1 MNQFFYDE
9 LKCASTAISACK
21 VNPGVYAGDEINIIG
36 DEHSLSAYLAG
47 YFMLTAKNNKSG
59 RVNIIAE
66 GDVRNQNLISEVI
79 SEFKGG
85 PTLTVFKGIED
96 YLLSDSEIVNKRF
109 FYIAN
114 LQLPEY
120 RDEAFNIR
128 KKENLEKWLKV
139 ARDCGGSFVFIPIFN
154 FSGPFDNGL
163 VCVSEREMEAVV
175 EHDKSFV
182 SGKILMEMEEIC
194 RESFRQKSISMN
206 VVRFDNIFGPMVE
219 DTTKLGIDGI
229 IDDLA
234 INNQI
239 TFKKSDSLT
248 HYTGCYIRQA
258 VTAVFLVGLI
268 GKNGNIYNAANYSFT
283 LHDIKDNLYKCFAH
297 RNPDVHF
304 EDDILSGWTIERN
317 YECLANLKIKAI
329 GWNEETPLREALYR
343 TALIKINEEY
353 KGDFYVDI
361 YQGKL
366 ERVKRIEMN
375 IMKEIDRIC
384 RENDIGY
391 FLVGGSLL
399 GAIRHKGFIPWDDDI
414 DIGMLREDFEKFRRI
429 CPQLLASH
437 LSYQS
442 YTDEPTSHYIF
453 DKIRLKDTYFST
465 KFSNRFSDIENG
477 IFIDIL
483 VYDKT
488 ANSKAFQ
495 KLHIKSIQ
503 FFRRLINIRWVGKA
517 RRGIHYTASKI
528 MLPIMKRVPF
538 FTYHRFFERALQMFD
553 FKKNSKYLI
562 DGVGQN
568 LEKGPFPKEW
578 FDELIDVQYEDM
590 VFKAP
595 KAYDEYLRHWYG
607 NRYMELLPLSSR
619 NSGHALARLDLG
631 KYLYEHTENFPV
643 REVNLDGEIF
653 EKPIFDCEEDR
664 MDENFLGELSLIDKE
679 ILTDNLKHG
688 ALNKCEINVICDE
701 HTLAAYLA
709 GYYMYRSKK
718 GLTEGCVN
726 VILEGKCRNKE
737 LYDQIS
743 EEFDGNALF
752 NIYENIDAY
761 YSASKSNSKKVYYYI
776 ANLQLPEYT
785 NIEFLKAKKKN
796 LRRWLALSRNTNG
809 RFVFIPIFN
818 FAKPFD
824 GDLAAVS
831 EREIESLVLHEKGF
845 WQGRVLM
852 EFEDVLRKSFSY
864 NKNQLSVVRFDNIFG
879 PFIKDTSKLQI
890 DAIISKLINENS
902 ITFNKSDSVIHYSAC
917 YIRQAVSAIH
927 CVCMKGNKGNIY
939 NASNYNF
946 TLHDIKSML
955 YEEFI
960 ERNPKVVFNDDIKAV
975 PEKLYYERMGNL
987 KLRALGWVSETP
999 LKEAL
1004 NRTLYAKLDACEDDN
1019 ISQSLYQGKLE
1030 KIRRLQLDI
1039 IKDVDRICKNNG
1051 IKYFLVGG
1059 SLLGAVK
1066 YRGYIP
1072 WEDTIDIGFFREDY
1086 EKFRKVCPGELS
1098 DRLRYQTYKKG
1109 SASHLVY
1116 DRIRLNDTGFFTA
1129 ATDRFKLVDNGLFIN
1144 IFVYDKT
1151 ANTTIGK
1158 KLHIFAV
1165 QNLRRLINIRWQ
1177 NTAIPG
1183 PYYTASKLLLPF
1195 IRMVPFNMYHSILN
1209 LVLKQ
1214 YKNKE
1219 DHVFL
1224 IDGEGMNIHKGPFP
1238 EKWFYSL
1245 ITVDFEGLKLP
1256 APLYFDEYLKHFYGE
1271 NYMRAIPESKR
1282 QSGRKILRI
1291 DLGKY
1296 LYEET
1301 ADKIAHAKDSK
1312 GELFEKTLDFKTE

>member
-1 MNQFFYDE
+1 MNQYFYDE
-9 LKCASTAISACK
+9 LKCASTAINALK

-47 YFMLTAKNNKSG
+47 FFMLTAKNNKNG
-59 RVNIIAE
+59 KINIIAE
-66 GDVRNQNLISEVI
+66 GKVRNQELFNEVI

-85 PTLTVFKGIED
+85 PTLSVYKNIED
-96 YLLSDSEIVNKRF
+96 YLVSGSDAVNRHF

-120 RDEAFNIR
+120 SSEDFRQK
-128 KKENLEKWLKV
+128 KKENLEKWLKI
-139 ARDCGGSFVFIPIFN
+139 ARDCSGSFLFIPVFN
-154 FSGPFDNGL
+154 FSGPFEGGL
-163 VCVSEREMEAVV
+163 VCVSEREIEAVA
-175 EHDKSFV
+175 EHDVNFT
-182 SGKILMEMEEIC
+182 SGKFLMEMEEIC
-194 RESFRQKSISMN
+194 RKSFNEKSISMN
-206 VVRFDNIFGPMVE
+206 IVRFDNIFGPLVE
-219 DTTKLGIDGI
+219 DTTKLGIDSI

-234 INNQI
+234 YNNKI

-283 LHDIKDNLYKCFAH
+283 LHDIKNDLYKCFSH
-297 RNPDVHF
+297 RNPDVLF
-304 EDDILSGWTIERN
+304 EDDILSGWTIEKN
-317 YECLANLKIKAI
+317 YECLANLKIKAL
-329 GWNEETPLREALYR
+329 GWTEETPLREAVYR
-343 TALIKINEEY
+343 TALVKMNEEY

-375 IMKEIDRIC
+375 IMREIDRIC

-453 DKIRLKDTYFST
+453 DKVRLKDTYFST

-488 ANSKAFQ
+488 ANSEFFQ
-495 KLHIKSIQ
+495 KFHIKSIQ

-568 LEKGPFPKEW
+568 LEKGPFPKAW
-578 FDELIDVQYEDM
+578 FEELIDVPYEDM

-631 KYLYEHTENFPV
+631 KYLYEHTENYPI
-643 REVNLDGEIF
+643 REVNLEGEIF
-653 EKPIFDCEEDR
+653 EKPIYDTEDTG
-664 MDENFLGELSLIDKE
+664 MNEHFLDELSLIDKE
-679 ILTDNLKHG
+679 ILSNNLKHG

-701 HTLAAYLA
+701 HALAPYLA

-726 VILEGKCRNKE
+726 VILEGKCRHRE
-737 LYDQIS
+737 LYDQIA
-743 EEFDGNALF
+743 EEFDANALF
-752 NIYENIDAY
+752 NIYDNVDAY
-761 YSASKSNSKKVYYYI
+761 YGASKSTAKKVYYYI
-776 ANLQLPEYT
+776 ANIQLPEYT
-785 NIEFLKAKKKN
+785 NIDFLKEKKRN
-796 LRRWLALSRNTNG
+796 LRRWLAMARNSNG
-809 RFVFIPIFN
+809 RFVFIPIFS

-824 GDLAAVS
+824 GGLAAVS
-831 EREIESLVLHEKGF
+831 EREIESLVLHEKNF
-845 WQGRVLM
+845 YQGRILM

-864 NKNQLSVVRFDNIFG
+864 NKNNQLSVVRFDNIFG
-879 PFIKDTSKLQI
+879 PFVKDTSKLGI
-890 DAIISKLINENS
+890 DRLISKLINENT
-902 ITFNKSDSVIHYSAC
+902 ITFNKSDSVIHYSGC
-917 YIRQAVSAIH
+917 YIRQAVTAVH
-927 CVCMKGNKGNIY
+927 CVCMKGRKGNIY

-946 TLHDIKSML
+946 TLHDIKSTL
-955 YEEFI
+955 YEAFI
-960 ERNPKVVFNDDIKAV
+960 ERNPKVEFVGDIKAV
-975 PEKLYYERMGNL
+975 PENAFYERMGNL
-987 KLRALGWVSETP
+987 KLRDIGWVSETP
-999 LKEAL
+999 LQEAL
-1004 NRTLYAKLDACEDDN
+1004 YRTLYAQLDLCEDDN
-1019 ISQSLYQGKLE
+1019 ISQELYQGKLE
-1030 KIRRLQLDI
+1030 KIRRLQLEI

-1066 YRGYIP
+1066 YKGYIP

-1086 EKFRKVCPGELS
+1086 EKFRKICPGELS
-1098 DRLRYQTYKKG
+1098 DKLKYQTYKKG

-1158 KLHIFAV
+1158 KLHQFTV
-1165 QNLRRLINIRWQ
+1165 QNLRRIINIRWQ

-1183 PYYTASKLLLPF
+1183 EYYTLSKLLLPF
-1195 IRMVPFNMYHSILN
+1195 IRLVPFNLYHSL
-1209 LVLKQ
+1209 LSAVLKRYRKQ
-1214 YKNKE
+1214 E

-1224 IDGEGMNIHKGPFP
+1224 IDGQGMNLIKGAFP

-1245 ITVDFEGLKLP
+1245 VDVDFEGLKLP
-1256 APLYFDEYLKHFYGE
+1256 APAYTDEYLKHFYGE

-1282 QSGRKILRI
+1282 HSGRKILRI

-1301 ADKIAHAKDSK
+1301 AEKKAHAKDSK
-1312 GELFEKTLDFKTE
+1312 GELFEKTLND

>member
-1 MNQFFYDE
+1 MNQYFYDE
-9 LKCASTAISACK
+9 LKCASTAVSALK

-47 YFMLTAKNNKSG
+47 FFMLAAKNNKAG
-59 RVNIIAE
+59 RINIIAE
-66 GDVRNQNLISEVI
+66 GEVRNQALFSEVI

-85 PTLTVFKGIED
+85 PTLTVYKNIED
-96 YLLSDSEIVNKRF
+96 YLLGGSEIVNRHF
-109 FYIAN
+109 YYIAN

-120 RDEAFNIR
+120 GDEEFVAK
-128 KKENLEKWLKV
+128 KKENLEKWLKI
-139 ARDCGGSFVFIPIFN
+139 AREASGSFIFIPIFN

-163 VCVSEREMEAVV
+163 VCVSERELEAVAA
-175 EHDKSFV
+175 HDDAFT
-182 SGKILMEMEEIC
+182 SGRVLMEMEEIC
-194 RESFRQKSISMN
+194 RKSFAEKTISMN

-219 DTTKLGIDGI
+219 DTTKLGLDGI

-234 INNQI
+234 YNNKI

-268 GKNGNIYNAANYSFT
+268 GKNGNIYNAANYCFT

-297 RNPDVHF
+297 RNPDVLF
-304 EDDILSGWTIERN
+304 EDDILSGWTIEKN
-317 YECLANLKIKAI
+317 YECLANLKIKAL
-329 GWNEETPLREALYR
+329 GWTEETALREAVYR
-343 TALIKINEEY
+343 TALVKIGEEY

-375 IMKEIDRIC
+375 IMREIDRIC
-384 RENDIGY
+384 RENDINY

-442 YTDEPTSHYIF
+442 FTDEPTSHYIF
-453 DKIRLKDTYFST
+453 DKVRLKDTYFST

-488 ANSKAFQ
+488 ANSQALQ
-495 KLHIKSIQ
+495 KFHIRSIQ

-517 RRGIHYTASKI
+517 RRGIHYMASKI
-528 MLPIMKRVPF
+528 MLPIMKQIPF
-538 FTYHRFFERALQMFD
+538 FTYHRFFERALRMFD

-578 FDELIDVQYEDM
+578 FEELIDVQYEDM

-595 KAYDEYLRHWYG
+595 KAYDAYLRHWYG

-619 NSGHALARLDLG
+619 NSGHALSRLDLG
-631 KYLYEHTENFPV
+631 KYLYEHTENMPV
-643 REVNLDGEIF
+643 REVDLEGEIF
-653 EKPIFDCEEDR
+653 EKPIYDTEDTG
-664 MDENFLGELSLIDKE
+664 MTENFLDELSLIDKE
-679 ILTDNLKHG
+679 ILTYNLKHG
-688 ALNKCEINVICDE
+688 ALNKCEINIICDE

-709 GYYMYRSKK
+709 GYYMFRSKK

-726 VILEGKCRNKE
+726 VILEGECRHRE
-737 LYDQIS
+737 LYDQIAD
-743 EEFDGNALF
+743 EFDANALF

-761 YSASKSNSKKVYYYI
+761 YATSRSNTKKVFYYI
-776 ANLQLPEYT
+776 ANLQLPEYR
-785 NIEFLKAKKKN
+785 NIDFIKEKKRN
-796 LRRWLALSRNTNG
+796 LRKWLALSRNTNG

-831 EREIESLVLHEKGF
+831 EREVEALVLHEKNF
-845 WQGRVLM
+845 WQGRILM
-852 EFEDVLRKSFSY
+852 ELEDVLRKSFSY

-879 PFIKDTSKLQI
+879 PYVTDTSKLGI
-890 DAIISKLINENS
+890 DAIMNELINENS

-917 YIRQAVSAIH
+917 YIRQAVTAVH
-927 CVCMKGNKGNIY
+927 CVCMKGRKGNIY

-946 TLHDIKSML
+946 TLHDIKSLL
-955 YEEFI
+955 YEEFV
-960 ERNPKVVFNDDIKAV
+960 ERNPKINFVGDIKAV
-975 PEKLYYERMGNL
+975 PNRVFYERMGNL
-987 KLRALGWVSETP
+987 KLRDIGWINETP

-1004 NRTLYAKLDACEDDN
+1004 ERTLFAKLEMSENDN
-1019 ISQSLYQGKLE
+1019 ISQELYQGKLE
-1030 KIRRLQLDI
+1030 KIRRLQLEMV
-1039 IKDVDRICKNNG
+1039 KEVDRICKNNG
-1051 IKYFLVGG
+1051 IRYFLAGA

-1066 YRGYIP
+1066 YGGYIP

-1086 EKFRKVCPGELS
+1086 EKFRKVCPAELS
-1098 DRLRYQTYKKG
+1098 DKLKYQTYKKG
-1109 SASHLVY
+1109 SPSHLVY

-1129 ATDRFKLVDNGLFIN
+1129 STDRFKLVDNGLFIN

-1151 ANTTIGK
+1151 SNTTIGK
-1158 KLHIFAV
+1158 KLHIFTV
-1165 QNLRRLINIRWQ
+1165 QNLRRLINVRWQ
-1177 NTAIPG
+1177 NTPIPG
-1183 PYYTASKLLLPF
+1183 RFYTLSKLVLPF
-1195 IRMVPFNMYHSILN
+1195 IRVVPFNLYHSMLN
-1209 LVLKQ
+1209 LCLKRYRKQ
-1214 YKNKE
+1214 E

-1224 IDGEGMNIHKGPFP
+1224 IDGEGINIARGPFP

-1245 ITVDFEGLKLP
+1245 IDIDFEGLKLP
-1256 APLYFDEYLKHFYGE
+1256 APAYYHEYLKHFYGE
-1271 NYMRAIPESKR
+1271 NYMRTIPESKR
-1282 QSGRKILRI
+1282 HSGRKILRI

-1301 ADKIAHAKDSK
+1301 ANSIAHAKDSK
-1312 GELFEKTLDFKTE
+1312 GELFEKTLED

>member
-36 DEHSLSAYLAG
+36 DEHSLCAYLAG
-47 YFMLTAKNNKSG
+47 FFMFSAKNNKNG
-59 RVNIIAE
+59 RINIIAE
-66 GDVRNQNLISEVI
+66 GELRSQNLISEII

-85 PTLTVFKGIED
+85 PTLTVYKDLDD
-96 YLLSDSEIVNKRF
+96 YLKSESDIVNKH
-109 FYIAN
+109 FYYISN

-120 RDEAFNIR
+120 ADKAFAES
-128 KKENLEKWLKV
+128 KKANLEKWLKV
-139 ARDCGGSFVFIPIFN
+139 VRDFNGSFLFVPIFN
-154 FSGPFDNGL
+154 FSCPFEDGL
-163 VCVSEREMEAVV
+163 VSVSEREIEAVAQKD
-175 EHDKSFV
+175 ESFAM
-182 SGKILMEMEEIC
+182 GRLLMEMEEIC
-194 RESFRQKSISMN
+194 RKSFAEKSISMN

-219 DTTKLGIDGI
+219 DTTKLGIDNI

-234 INNQI
+234 YNNKI
-239 TFKKSDSLT
+239 TFRKSDSLT

-268 GKNGNIYNAANYSFT
+268 GKNGNIYNAANYCFT
-283 LHDIKDNLYKCFAH
+283 VHDIKDNLYKCFAH
-297 RNPDVHF
+297 RNPSVEF
-304 EDDILSGWTIERN
+304 EDDILSGWTIEKN
-317 YECLANLKIKAI
+317 YECLANLKIKTL
-329 GWNEETPLREALYR
+329 GWTEETPLREAFYR
-343 TALIKINEEY
+343 TALIKLNDEY

-375 IMKEIDRIC
+375 IMREIDRIC
-384 RENDIGY
+384 RENDINY

-414 DIGMLREDFEKFRRI
+414 DIGMLRKDFEKFRRI

-453 DKIRLKDTYFST
+453 DKVRLKDTYFST

-488 ANSKAFQ
+488 ANSEILQ
-495 KLHIKSIQ
+495 KFHIKSIQ

-528 MLPIMKRVPF
+528 MLPIMKRIPF
-538 FTYHRFFERALQMFD
+538 FTYHRFFERALRMFD
-553 FKKNSKYLI
+553 FKKNSKYLL

-568 LEKGPFPKEW
+568 LEKGPFPMAW
-578 FDELIDVQYEDM
+578 FEELIDVPYEDM

-619 NSGHALARLDLG
+619 NSGHALSRLDLG
-631 KYLYEHTENFPV
+631 KYLYEHTEEMPI
-643 REVNLDGEIF
+643 RDVNLEGEIY
-653 EKPIFDCEEDR
+653 EKPIYDSEDDG
-664 MDENFLGELSLIDKE
+664 MDENFLDELSLIDKE
-679 ILTDNLKHG
+679 ILTNNLKHG
-688 ALNKCEINVICDE
+688 ALNKCEINIICDE

-709 GYYMYRSKK
+709 GYYMYRSKN

-726 VILEGKCRNKE
+726 VILEGECRNRE

-752 NIYENIDAY
+752 NIYDSIDSY
-761 YSASKSNSKKVYYYI
+761 YSAGKSNAKKVYYYI
-776 ANLQLPEYT
+776 ANLQLPEYRSP
-785 NIEFLKAKKKN
+785 EFIKAKKRN
-796 LRRWLALSRNTNG
+796 LRKWLALSRNTNG

-845 WQGRVLM
+845 WQGRILM

-864 NKNQLSVVRFDNIFG
+864 SKNQLSVVRFDNIFG
-879 PFIKDTSKLQI
+879 PFVKDTSKLNI
-890 DAIISKLINENS
+890 DGIISQLINENT
-902 ITFNKSDSVIHYSAC
+902 ITFNKSDSVIHYSGC
-917 YIRQAVSAIH
+917 YIRQAVTAVH
-927 CVCMKGNKGNIY
+927 AVCLKGRKGNIY

-946 TLHDIKSML
+946 TLHDIKTIL
-955 YEEFI
+955 YDEFI
-960 ERNPKVVFNDDIKAV
+960 ERNPKVQFVGDIKAV
-975 PEKLYYERMGNL
+975 PNRMFYERMGNL
-987 KLRALGWVSETP
+987 KLRDIGWVSETP
-999 LKEAL
+999 MKEAL
-1004 NRTLYAKLDACEDDN
+1004 RRTLYAKLDICEDDD
-1019 ISQSLYQGKLE
+1019 ISRSLYQGKLE
-1030 KIRRLQLDI
+1030 KIRKLQLEI

-1066 YRGYIP
+1066 YGGYIP

-1086 EKFRKVCPGELS
+1086 EKFKKICPGELS
-1098 DRLRYQTYKKG
+1098 DKLKYQTYKKG

-1158 KLHIFAV
+1158 KIHLFTV
-1165 QNLRRLINIRWQ
+1165 QNLRRLINVRWN

-1183 PYYTASKLLLPF
+1183 KYYSLSKMVLPF
-1195 IRMVPFNMYHSILN
+1195 IRMVPFNLYHGMLN
-1209 LVLKQ
+1209 MALKKYRKQ
-1214 YKNKE
+1214 E

-1224 IDGEGMNIHKGPFP
+1224 IDGEGMNLAKGAFP
-1238 EKWFYSL
+1238 EKWFYNL
-1245 ITVDFEGLKLP
+1245 IDVDFEGLKLP
-1256 APLYFDEYLKHFYGE
+1256 APSYYDEYLKHFYGV

-1282 QSGRKILRI
+1282 HSGRKILRI

-1301 ADKIAHAKDSK
+1301 SDKKVHAKDAK
-1312 GELFEKTLDFKTE
+1312 GELFEKTISD